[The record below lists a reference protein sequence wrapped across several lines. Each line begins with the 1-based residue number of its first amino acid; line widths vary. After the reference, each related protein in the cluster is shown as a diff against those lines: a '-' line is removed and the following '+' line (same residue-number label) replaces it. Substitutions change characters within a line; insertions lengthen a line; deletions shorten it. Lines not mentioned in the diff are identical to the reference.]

1 MELSQFVT
9 DTTQKTQTL
18 MERVRADI
26 SGAYAMEWSG
36 KAGEYYRK
44 SLAALLTEVS
54 AAGSAIPA
62 AQHLCIRP

>member
-1 MELSQFVT
+1 
-9 DTTQKTQTL
+9 

-26 SGAYAMEWSG
+26 SGAYAMELSG

-44 SLAALLTEVS
+44 SLAALLTEAS